1 MPPVKSII
9 EFIILAFAFGCLL
22 YVVKDFVIAVV
33 ILLAILGIL
42 SVF

>member
-1 MPPVKSII
+1 MKSLV
-9 EFIILAFAFGCLL
+9 EFILIAFAFGCLL
-22 YVVKDFVIAVV
+22 FVVKDFVIAVV